1 MKNKDLTMKKNSLVN
16 GALVTTIGVI
26 ISKILGIIYVVPF
39 HAIIGEKGGAL
50 YGYAYTVYLLFVSLS
65 SAGIPLAIS
74 KIVSE
79 YQTLGYHNAKQRAF
93 LLGKRIS
100 LLLGFVCFLIIML
113 FAPFIAKLILGDIV
127 GGNSIDDVTY
137 VIRVIGCAILV
148 VPLLSIYR
156 GYFEGHRFM
165 SPPSISQVVEQLVR
179 VLIIVLGSFF
189 AIRVFHF
196 DLTKSVGVA
205 LFGAFIGALS
215 AYLYLFGKL
224 KKNKGKFNDN
234 LRNKNE
240 PIITNKTI
248 IKKIIF
254 YAFPFI
260 MIDFFKSFYNYVDM
274 FTVVKGL
281 VNNANFSIL
290 DAENIYSMLSTWCQ
304 KFNMIV
310 LSIST
315 GLVVSLIPSLT
326 ESIIMKNNSDIN
338 SKINQSISM
347 LLFLAVPMTIGIS
360 FLSKSIWILFYGDSS
375 FGPSVLGYYIFSGF
389 FIALFTAIVTILQTF
404 QDYKSVFMVLISGLL
419 FKLIFNNYMLV
430 SFYRFGLPAYYGVIS
445 ASIIGYLISFIIG
458 ICILIKKY
466 KINFEKLVE
475 TFIDIMCAST
485 LMLFVLFVLKFIIP
499 VYSFSRINNIF
510 IILFYALIGV
520 ITYFVYSFKSKLVYK
535 IFGKRFVN
543 KIFSKK

>member
-1 MKNKDLTMKKNSLVN
+1 MKNKDLTMKKNSLLN

-50 YGYAYTVYLLFVSLS
+50 YGYAYTVYLLFMSLS

-165 SPPSISQVVEQLVR
+165 SPPSISQVIEQLVR

-281 VNNANFSIL
+281 VNNANFSVL

-326 ESIIMKNNSDIN
+326 ESIIKKNNSDIN

-347 LLFLAVPMTIGIS
+347 LLFLAVPMTLGIS

-475 TFIDIMCAST
+475 TFIEIMCAST

-543 KIFSKK
+543 KFFSKK

>member
-1 MKNKDLTMKKNSLVN
+1 MKNKDLTMKKNSLLN

-50 YGYAYTVYLLFVSLS
+50 YGYAYTVYLLFMSLS

-79 YQTLGYHNAKQRAF
+79 YQTLGYHNAKRRAF

-165 SPPSISQVVEQLVR
+165 SPPSISQVIEQLVR

-281 VNNANFSIL
+281 VNNANFSVL

-326 ESIIMKNNSDIN
+326 ESIIKKNNSDIN

-347 LLFLAVPMTIGIS
+347 LLFLAVPMTLGIS

-404 QDYKSVFMVLISGLL
+404 QDYKSVFMVLISGLF

-543 KIFSKK
+543 KFFSKK